1 MVYRSA
7 TIVFAPARRGARAGE
22 RFGFSCSLGC
32 VPVVRDFSTAASP
45 SLEMTRLSTVP
56 QGWRRDEGV
65 PPYRNGKRHSKRVL
79 ARGVIPAGGRGTP
92 LPILPKVSTGIADL
106 PAGTSLPSSTCQ
118 RLTVIAD
125 LPTAHRHCRL
135 ANGSPSLPTCQRLTV
150 IADLPSW
157 RTNERETPCHFKAF
171 PQSGKVDCRSDSEG
185 KTDEGSG

>member
-1 MVYRSA
+1 MH
-7 TIVFAPARRGARAGE
+7 
-22 RFGFSCSLGC
+22 RFTGQYLGC
-32 VPVVRDFSTAASP
+32 
-45 SLEMTRLSTVP
+45 TVP

-125 LPTAHRHCRL
+125 LP
-135 ANGSPSLPTCQRLTV
+135 
-150 IADLPSW
+150 SW
-157 RTNERETPCHFKAF
+157 RTNGRETPYHFKAF
-171 PQSGKVDCRSDSEG
+171 PQSGKALFQSLFIVISTEVRVLARTKRRNPPRLSADTVAAITVFDIIRRAFHRR
-185 KTDEGSG
+185 KQRWRRFR

>member
-135 ANGSPSLPTCQRLTV
+135 ANGLPSLPTCHLGAPTKEKRHV
-150 IADLPSW
+150 ILKPSPKVGRW
-157 RTNERETPCHFKAF
+157 IAEAIAKARRMR
-171 PQSGKVDCRSDSEG
+171 GRA
-185 KTDEGSG
+185 KTHEA